1 MALLSRK
8 PVKPSFDEVAMAE
21 IPVLYRV
28 ARRITGND
36 ADAEDAVGQTLMAA
50 VKAWDRFDGHHARS
64 WLIKILK
71 NECFAI
77 SRKRGKRLETDISI
91 VAEPATEDFWQAV
104 DWTLVGDHLLE
115 ALDDLPTEYRLAVAL
130 CDVEQM
136 GYEEAAEALEIPV
149 GTLKSRIFRGRKLLR
164 SRLIAFE
171 TE

>member
-1 MALLSRK
+1 
-8 PVKPSFDEVAMAE
+8 MAE

-50 VKAWDRFDGHHARS
+50 VKAWDRFDGQHARS

-71 NECFAI
+71 NECFVI